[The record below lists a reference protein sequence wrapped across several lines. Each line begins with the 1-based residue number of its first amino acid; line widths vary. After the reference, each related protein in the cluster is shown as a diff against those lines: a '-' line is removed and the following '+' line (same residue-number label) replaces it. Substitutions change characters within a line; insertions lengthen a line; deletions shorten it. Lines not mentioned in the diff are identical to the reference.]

1 MIDSESKRERE
12 RERESERERERER
25 EQETERDDYR
35 ETYVIDLLISLY
47 HDAEFSE
54 NIDQFFIHT
63 LWVHFQGITQH
74 LNGLVCLLSLMI
86 KLSIIII
93 A

>member
-1 MIDSESKRERE
+1 MIDSKSKRERE
-12 RERESERERERER
+12 RERERERDRETEREREREN
-25 EQETERDDYR
+25 YR

-47 HDAEFSE
+47 HDTEFSE

-74 LNGLVCLLSLMI
+74 LNGLVCLLGLMI
-86 KLSIIII
+86 KLSIKIT
-93 A
+93 